1 MLAVSVLLLGFFLF
15 DDSMSNAF
23 QMVITVIMVGLIL
36 VALLAFIA
44 VLVMR
49 VKQSRANAI
58 KQGLTKARKF
68 DFGIELALQR
78 LRAPSQ
84 ARRSSEENFEMAN
97 PMA

>member
-1 MLAVSVLLLGFFLF
+1 MP
-15 DDSMSNAF
+15 NAF

-44 VLVMR
+44 VIIAR

-58 KQGLTKARKF
+58 KQGLTKAREKAHDKF
-68 DFGIELALQR
+68 ESGFELALQR

-84 ARRSSEENFEMAN
+84 ARRSSVENFEMAN